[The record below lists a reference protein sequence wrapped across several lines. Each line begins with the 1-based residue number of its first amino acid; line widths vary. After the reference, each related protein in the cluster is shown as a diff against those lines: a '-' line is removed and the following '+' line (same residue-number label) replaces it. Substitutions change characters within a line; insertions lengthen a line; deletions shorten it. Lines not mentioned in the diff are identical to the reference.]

1 LVLGL
6 FLGLFGGFF
15 AGTFGQHLLA
25 NLDMLIE
32 YLSNRAQEIV
42 LA

>member
-25 NLDMLIE
+25 NLDMLID
-32 YLSNRAQEIV
+32 YLV
-42 LA
+42 